1 MMVRMNM
8 VPSTRDNAPTPAT
21 GAPVIGGRA
30 VALSGAVIGLGL
42 LGDTLIY
49 AVLPLYHV
57 ELGMSLAMVGVL
69 LSLNRWTRLLANSL
83 VAGIGEHVG
92 ARRMM
97 ILAALGSVISTTC
110 YGLDGGDGLQ
120 MAARILWGVS
130 FAALNLGSLAYAVA
144 DRANAGKRVGASRG
158 LIGVIQA
165 SCFIGGGL
173 LVLQIGPRHVFLV
186 LGGLTLL
193 AVVAALMLPPLHS
206 EPADRRGFRLPMPHR
221 LEIWGFLLGFSG
233 DGVFLLTLAFLLK
246 DSVTSVAPIMAT
258 ALVLSLRCVMEA
270 SGGPV
275 GGWMGDR
282 FGARLVATATGT
294 VLVAG
299 YLLIACHIDV
309 VGSIVIV
316 LSRGLFNTLIPVMV
330 MQRVTGGY
338 LSSQASYSTWR
349 DFGAAVGP
357 LTAPWL
363 FLNIAQS
370 WLFAA
375 LGLMVAAGVL
385 FCLARK

>member
-1 MMVRMNM
+1 M
-8 VPSTRDNAPTPAT
+8 TATPA
-21 GAPVIGGRA
+21 PIIGGRV

-110 YGLDGGDGLQ
+110 YGLDGGDALQ
-120 MAARILWGVS
+120 IAARILWGIS

-144 DRANAGKRVGASRG
+144 DRANAGKRVGVSRG

-186 LGGLTLL
+186 LGGLTVL
-193 AVVAALMLPPLHS
+193 AVIAALMLPALPN
-206 EPADRRGFRLPMPHR
+206 EPGGARGFHLPMPHR

-246 DSVTSVAPIMAT
+246 DSVTSVAPVMAT

-270 SGGPV
+270 SGGPI

-282 FGARLVATATGT
+282 FGARLVATVTGT

-309 VGSIVIV
+309 VGSVVIV

-363 FLNIAQS
+363 FLTIAQS

-375 LGLMVAAGVL
+375 LGVMMAAGVV
-385 FCLARK
+385 FCLARR

>member
-1 MMVRMNM
+1 MGFAREGGSM
-8 VPSTRDNAPTPAT
+8 TAAA
-21 GAPVIGGRA
+21 APVVGGRA

-83 VAGIGEHVG
+83 VAGIGERVG

-97 ILAALGSVISTTC
+97 ILAALGSVVSTAC

-120 MAARILWGVS
+120 IAARILWGIS

-144 DRANAGKRVGASRG
+144 DRANAGRRVGASRG

-186 LGGLTLL
+186 LAALTLL
-193 AVVAALMLPPLHS
+193 AVIAALLLPPLHN
-206 EPADRRGFRLPMPHR
+206 EPTDRRGFRLPLPHR

-275 GGWMGDR
+275 GGRMGDR
-282 FGARLVATATGT
+282 FGARLVATVTGT

-349 DFGAAVGP
+349 DFGAAIGP
-357 LTAPWL
+357 LTAPFL
-363 FLNIAQS
+363 FVHIPQT
-370 WLFAA
+370 WLFAS
-375 LGLMVAAGVL
+375 LGLLMAGGVA
-385 FCLARK
+385 FCLARR

>member
-1 MMVRMNM
+1 M
-8 VPSTRDNAPTPAT
+8 TAT
-21 GAPVIGGRA
+21 ATPVIGGRA

-97 ILAALGSVISTTC
+97 ILAALGSVVSTTC
-110 YGLDGGDGLQ
+110 YGLDGGEALQ
-120 MAARILWGVS
+120 IAARILWGIS

-186 LGGLTLL
+186 LGALTLL
-193 AVVAALMLPPLHS
+193 AVAAALMLPPLHS
-206 EPADRRGFRLPMPHR
+206 EPTDRRGFRLPRPHR

-233 DGVFLLTLAFLLK
+233 DGVFLLTLAFLLR

-282 FGARLVATATGT
+282 FGARLVATVTGT

-299 YLLIACHIDV
+299 YVLIACHIDV

-375 LGLMVAAGVL
+375 LGLMMAAGVL

>member
-1 MMVRMNM
+1 M
-8 VPSTRDNAPTPAT
+8 TAT

-97 ILAALGSVISTTC
+97 ILAALGSVVSTTC
-110 YGLDGGDGLQ
+110 YGLDGGDALQ
-120 MAARILWGVS
+120 IAARILWGIS

-206 EPADRRGFRLPMPHR
+206 EPTDRRGFRLPMPHR

-233 DGVFLLTLAFLLK
+233 DGVFLLTLAFLLR

-282 FGARLVATATGT
+282 FGARLVATVTGT

-375 LGLMVAAGVL
+375 LGLMMAAGVL

>member
-1 MMVRMNM
+1 MIVMNI
-8 VPSTRDNAPTPAT
+8 VPSAPHNDLKPPT
-21 GAPVIGGRA
+21 GVPVIGGRA

-97 ILAALGSVISTTC
+97 ILAALGSVVSTTC
-110 YGLDGGDGLQ
+110 YGLDGGEALQ
-120 MAARILWGVS
+120 IAARILWGIS

-186 LGGLTLL
+186 LGALTLL

-206 EPADRRGFRLPMPHR
+206 EPTDRRGFRLPMPHR

-282 FGARLVATATGT
+282 FGARRSPRHRRG
-294 VLVAG
+294 AG
-299 YLLIACHIDV
+299 CGLLLIACHIDV
-309 VGSIVIV
+309 VGSVVIV
-316 LSRGLFNTLIPVMV
+316 LS
-330 MQRVTGGY
+330 
-338 LSSQASYSTWR
+338 AACSTR
-349 DFGAAVGP
+349 
-357 LTAPWL
+357 
-363 FLNIAQS
+363 
-370 WLFAA
+370 
-375 LGLMVAAGVL
+375 
-385 FCLARK
+385 

>member
-1 MMVRMNM
+1 V
-8 VPSTRDNAPTPAT
+8 TAAAPP
-21 GAPVIGGRA
+21 IGGRA

-49 AVLPLYHV
+49 AVLPLYHG
-57 ELGMSLAMVGVL
+57 EWGISLAMVGVL
-69 LSLNRWTRLLANSL
+69 LSLNRWVRLLANSL
-83 VAGIGEHVG
+83 TAAIGAFLG
-92 ARRMM
+92 ARQLM
-97 ILAALGSVISTTC
+97 IAAALGSVVSTTC
-110 YGLDGGDGLQ
+110 YGLDGGEWLQ
-120 MAARILWGVS
+120 IAARILWGIS

-158 LIGVIQA
+158 MIGLIQA
-165 SCFIGGGL
+165 SCFVGGAL
-173 LVLQIGPRHVFLV
+173 LVLEIGPRNVFLV
-186 LGGLTLL
+186 LGALTLL
-193 AVVAALMLPPLHS
+193 AVVAALMLPPLPS
-206 EPADRRGFRLPMPHR
+206 EPGDHRGFRLPMPHR
-221 LEIWGFLLGFSG
+221 LEVWGFLLGFSG

-246 DSVTSVAPIMAT
+246 DSVTSVAPIVAT
-258 ALVLSLRCVMEA
+258 SLVLSLRCIVEA

-282 FGARLVATATGT
+282 FGARPVATATGT
-294 VLVAG
+294 VLVLG
-299 YLLIACHIDV
+299 YVLIACHIDV
-309 VGSIVIV
+309 AGSIVIV
-316 LSRGLFNTLIPVMV
+316 VSRGLFNTLIPVMV

-363 FLNIAQS
+363 FLNIPQA

-375 LGLMVAAGVL
+375 LGALMAGGVG
-385 FCLARK
+385 FCLARRPPRVN

>member
-1 MMVRMNM
+1 MDKK
-8 VPSTRDNAPTPAT
+8 VPFARHDTSMTATAGPA
-21 GAPVIGGRA
+21 IGGRA
-30 VALSGAVIGLGL
+30 VALSGSVIGLGL
-42 LGDTLIY
+42 LGDTLLY

-97 ILAALGSVISTTC
+97 ILAALGSVVSTTC

-120 MAARILWGVS
+120 IAARILWGIS

-173 LVLQIGPRHVFLV
+173 LVLQVGPRHVFLV
-186 LGGLTLL
+186 LGALTLL

-206 EPADRRGFRLPMPHR
+206 EPTDRRGFRLPMPHR

-258 ALVLSLRCVMEA
+258 ALVLSLRCAMEA

-282 FGARLVATATGT
+282 FGARQVATVTGA

-363 FLNIAQS
+363 FLNIEQG

-375 LGLMVAAGVL
+375 LGVMMAAGVAL
-385 FCLARK
+385 CLARK

>member
-1 MMVRMNM
+1 M
-8 VPSTRDNAPTPAT
+8 PPT

-49 AVLPLYHV
+49 AVLPLYHA

-110 YGLDGGDGLQ
+110 YGLDSGDGLQ
-120 MAARILWGVS
+120 IAARILWGIS
-130 FAALNLGSLAYAVA
+130 FAALNLGSLAYAVT
-144 DRANAGKRVGASRG
+144 DRVNAGKRVGASRG

-165 SCFIGGGL
+165 SCFVGGAL

-186 LGGLTLL
+186 LGALTLL
-193 AVVAALMLPPLHS
+193 AVVAALMLPPLHT
-206 EPADRRGFRLPMPHR
+206 EPTDRRGFRLPIPHR

-246 DSVTSVAPIMAT
+246 DSVTFVAPIMAT

-275 GGWMGDR
+275 GGWIGDR
-282 FGARLVATATGT
+282 FGARQVATATGA
-294 VLVAG
+294 VLVRG
-299 YLLIACHIDV
+299 FTLIACHVDV
-309 VGSIVIV
+309 VGSVVIV

-349 DFGAAVGP
+349 DFGAALGP
-357 LTAPWL
+357 LSAPWL
-363 FLNIAQS
+363 FLNVEQS
-370 WLFAA
+370 WLFAT
-375 LGLMVAAGVL
+375 LGVMMAVGTY

>member
-1 MMVRMNM
+1 MTVI
-8 VPSTRDNAPTPAT
+8 

-83 VAGIGEHVG
+83 VAEIGEHVG

-97 ILAALGSVISTTC
+97 VLAALGSAISTAC
-110 YGLDGGDGLQ
+110 YGLDGGDALQ
-120 MAARILWGVS
+120 IAARILWGVS

-186 LGGLTLL
+186 LGALTLL

-206 EPADRRGFRLPMPHR
+206 EPTDRRGFRLPMPHR

-282 FGARLVATATGT
+282 FGARLIATVTGT
-294 VLVAG
+294 VLVMG

-375 LGLMVAAGVL
+375 LGLMMAAGVVL
-385 FCLARK
+385 CLARR

>member
-1 MMVRMNM
+1 M
-8 VPSTRDNAPTPAT
+8 TAT
-21 GAPVIGGRA
+21 ATPVIGGRA

-97 ILAALGSVISTTC
+97 ILAALGSVVSTTC
-110 YGLDGGDGLQ
+110 YGLDGGEALQ
-120 MAARILWGVS
+120 IAARILWGIS

-186 LGGLTLL
+186 LGALTLL

-206 EPADRRGFRLPMPHR
+206 EPTDRRGFRLPVPHR
-221 LEIWGFLLGFSG
+221 LEVWGFLLGFSG

-282 FGARLVATATGT
+282 FGARVVATLTGT
-294 VLVAG
+294 VLVVG

-375 LGLMVAAGVL
+375 LGLMMAAGVL

>member
-1 MMVRMNM
+1 M
-8 VPSTRDNAPTPAT
+8 SATAP
-21 GAPVIGGRA
+21 PVIGGRA

-110 YGLDGGDGLQ
+110 YGLDAGDELQ

-186 LGGLTLL
+186 LGALTLL

-206 EPADRRGFRLPMPHR
+206 EPTDRRGFRLPMPHR

-258 ALVLSLRCVMEA
+258 ALVLSLRCLMEA
-270 SGGPV
+270 GGGPI

-282 FGARLVATATGT
+282 FGARLVSTVTGS
-294 VLVAG
+294 VLVVG
-299 YLLIACHIDV
+299 YVLIACHIDV

-375 LGLMVAAGVL
+375 LGLMMAAGVL

>member
-1 MMVRMNM
+1 M
-8 VPSTRDNAPTPAT
+8 VPFARDNASMTAT
-21 GAPVIGGRA
+21 AVPVIGGRA

-110 YGLDGGDGLQ
+110 YGLDGGDALQ
-120 MAARILWGVS
+120 IAARILWGIS

-186 LGGLTLL
+186 LGALTLL
-193 AVVAALMLPPLHS
+193 AVVAALMLPPLHT
-206 EPADRRGFRLPMPHR
+206 EPTDRRGFRLPVPHR
-221 LEIWGFLLGFSG
+221 LEVWGFLLGFTG

-275 GGWMGDR
+275 GGRMGDR
-282 FGARLVATATGT
+282 FGARLVATVTGT

-375 LGLMVAAGVL
+375 LGLMMAAGAL

>member
-1 MMVRMNM
+1 
-8 VPSTRDNAPTPAT
+8 
-21 GAPVIGGRA
+21 
-30 VALSGAVIGLGL
+30 VIGLGL

-49 AVLPLYHV
+49 AVLPLYHR
-57 ELGMSLAMVGVL
+57 EWGIGLAMVGVL
-69 LSLNRWTRLLANSL
+69 LSLNRWVRLLANSL
-83 VAGIGEHVG
+83 TAGIGEHLG
-92 ARRMM
+92 ARKLM
-97 ILAALGSVISTTC
+97 IAAALGSVVSTTC
-110 YGLDGGDGLQ
+110 YGLDVGGEALQ
-120 MAARILWGVS
+120 IAARILWGIS

-165 SCFIGGGL
+165 SCFIGGAL
-173 LVLQIGPRHVFLV
+173 LVLEIGPRNVFLV

-193 AVVAALMLPPLHS
+193 AVVAALMLPPLHT
-206 EPADRRGFRLPMPHR
+206 EPTDRRGFRLPKPHK

-246 DSVTSVAPIMAT
+246 DSVTSVAPIVAT
-258 ALVLSLRCVMEA
+258 SLVLSLRCLVEA

-282 FGARLVATATGT
+282 FGARPVAVATGT
-294 VLVAG
+294 VLTLG
-299 YLLIACHIDV
+299 YALIACHADV

-349 DFGAAVGP
+349 DFGAAIGP

-363 FLNIAQS
+363 FLNVPQS

-375 LGLMVAAGVL
+375 LGVVMAGGVV
-385 FCLARK
+385 FCLGRR

>member
-1 MMVRMNM
+1 MP
-8 VPSTRDNAPTPAT
+8 PSSRNALETAAT
-21 GAPVIGGRA
+21 APVIGPRA
-30 VALSGAVIGLGL
+30 VALSGAVIGFGL

-49 AVLPLYHV
+49 AVLPLYHA

-83 VAGIGEHVG
+83 VAGIGERVG

-97 ILAALGSVISTTC
+97 ILAAVGSVVSTTC
-110 YGLDGGDGLQ
+110 YGLDGGEALQ
-120 MAARILWGVS
+120 IAARILWGIS

-158 LIGVIQA
+158 LIGLIQA

-186 LGGLTLL
+186 LGALTLL
-193 AVVAALMLPPLHS
+193 AVVAAVMLPALPR
-206 EPADRRGFRLPMPHR
+206 EPGSRRGFHLPMPHR
-221 LEIWGFLLGFSG
+221 LEVWGFLLGFSG

-258 ALVLSLRCVMEA
+258 ALILSLRSAVEA

-275 GGWMGDR
+275 GGWTADR
-282 FGARLVATATGT
+282 FGARQVATATGT

-309 VGSIVIV
+309 IGSIVIV
-316 LSRGLFNTLIPVMV
+316 LSRGMFNTLIPVMV

-363 FLNIAQS
+363 FLNIPQS
-370 WLFAA
+370 WLFAV
-375 LGLMVAAGVL
+375 LGAMMAAGVV